1 MGASIA
7 LGRVWSETGRRG
19 KRSDQLQRM
28 LEVLRLDSGKWTLL
42 GTWLDDARVRAEPFD
57 AIELDLGVLWADVEL
72 SHPPFDR

>member
-1 MGASIA
+1 
-7 LGRVWSETGRRG
+7 
-19 KRSDQLQRM
+19 M